1 MSGSTTPAAGAPASA
16 TQYLRSSA
24 KGLFGF
30 LGFIVAPYLYFTG
43 ASAQSA
49 RFSVLG
55 ISGVGFASSA
65 TDLIYDGFNIVVAN
79 ILPGLIWK
87 ILAACVLVAL
97 IGWASVVT
105 AVSGEQWAKKTRKR
119 LEDAK
124 TWLRLQYDDVGIVYA
139 PLVAILFGLLC
150 SAIFLG
156 WIGLMSIG
164 HSWGTRSATDHLNA
178 IKACVKSKGAAA
190 GCTTI
195 TILGSNNAQERV
207 VGSLVFMDKDRAAL
221 SDGRSVRLL
230 ESKNVLS
237 VITVPKL

>member
-1 MSGSTTPAAGAPASA
+1 MSGSTAPAAAAPMSVG
-16 TQYLRSSA
+16 QYVRSLA

-49 RFSVLG
+49 RFDVLG
-55 ISGVGFASSA
+55 ISGVGFASSTA
-65 TDLIYDGFNIVVAN
+65 DLIYDGFNIFVAN
-79 ILPGLIWK
+79 VLPGLIWK
-87 ILAACVLVAL
+87 VLWACVLVAFL
-97 IGWASVVT
+97 GWASVVT
-105 AVSGEQWAKKTRKR
+105 AVSREQWAVETRRR

-164 HSWGTRSATDHLNA
+164 HSWGKHSATDHLNA
-178 IKACVKSKGAAA
+178 IKACVRSKGALP

-195 TILGSNNAQERV
+195 TILRTNNVQERV
-207 VGSLVFMDKDRAAL
+207 VGSLVYMDKDRAAL
-221 SDGRSVRLL
+221 SDGRSVRLI
-230 ESKNVLS
+230 ESKNVLA
-237 VITVPKL
+237 VITNPRR

>member
-1 MSGSTTPAAGAPASA
+1 MSGSTAAAAAEPISVIR
-16 TQYLRSSA
+16 YVRSLA

-43 ASAQSA
+43 ASAQAA
-49 RFSVLG
+49 RFDVLG
-55 ISGVGFASSA
+55 ISGVGFASST
-65 TDLIYDGFNIVVAN
+65 TDLIYDGFGIVVAN
-79 ILPGLIWK
+79 VLPGLIWK
-87 ILAACVLVAL
+87 VLVACVLVAL

-105 AVSGEQWAKKTRKR
+105 AVSGERWAAETRKK

-150 SAIFLG
+150 ATIFLG

-164 HSWGTRSATDHLNA
+164 HSWGTHSATNHLNA
-178 IKACVKSKGAAA
+178 IKACVRSKGATP

-195 TILGSNNAQERV
+195 TILGHNNVQERV
-207 VGSLVFMDKDRAAL
+207 VGSLVYMDKDRAAL
-221 SDGRSVRLL
+221 SDGRSVRLI
-230 ESKNVLS
+230 ESKNVLA
-237 VITVPKL
+237 VMTTPRR

>member
-1 MSGSTTPAAGAPASA
+1 MSTPVPANPTTIGHYFQSA
-16 TQYLRSSA
+16 A

-49 RFSVLG
+49 RFDVLG
-55 ISGVGFASSA
+55 IAGVGFASSA

-79 ILPGLIWK
+79 ILPWLVWK
-87 ILAACVLVAL
+87 LLGACVLVGL
-97 IGWASVVT
+97 VGWASVVT
-105 AVSGEQWAKKTRKR
+105 AVSGEQWAVKTRKK

-178 IKACVKSKGAAA
+178 IKACVKSQGAAA

-195 TILGSNNAQERV
+195 TITGVNNVQERV
-207 VGSLVFMDKDRAAL
+207 VGSLIYMDKDRAAL
-221 SDGRSVRLL
+221 SDGRSVRLI
-230 ESKNVLS
+230 ESKSVLA
-237 VITVPKL
+237 VTTVPKVLK